1 MAKVIILKM
10 HNNRAPI
17 PKPAQDVRPLW
28 PIVDVHH
35 VKVPEP

>member
-1 MAKVIILKM
+1 MAKVIILQVY
-10 HNNRAPI
+10 NNGAPI
-17 PKPAQDVRPLW
+17 PKLAQDVRPLW